1 MANMTD
7 RILAISGNWALGADR
22 LQWILMRRHSQTSDR
37 WDHLSFVSSTR
48 AILERCMRDKG
59 VPKAAADVLLANLP
73 PTFNEWSKTHS
84 AGSNEL
90 IAAL

>member
-7 RILAISGNWALGADR
+7 RIFAVSGNWALGADR
-22 LQWILMRRHSQTSDR
+22 LQWILYRRQSSKSHP
-37 WDHLSFVSSTR
+37 WIALSFVSSTR
-48 AILERCMRDKG
+48 EILARCMREKD
-59 VPKAAADVLLANLP
+59 VPKPATEVLLANLP

-84 AGSNEL
+84 ARSNGL